1 LRFWSRRTTIGFA
14 FLEQIKS
21 GEVALPVKKA
31 AARGV
36 LPVSREELI
45 EILVFLGDDPDPDLS
60 QEARKSLDAFP
71 DEVLKAILE
80 SSFTSEAIF
89 DFFSRP
95 PFRSKQLVEAIILNT
110 AAPDRVIARLGS
122 EVDAPLIDAI
132 LINLMR
138 LLRFPEILAA
148 LERNPN
154 NTPDTRRRLGEV
166 RVEFFEKRN
175 TFVPVTPF
183 SPAEE
188 YGESATAFS
197 DPSIESVEL
206 HPLSTDESPEA
217 VVKAT
222 THLMEQDGEEVSGD
236 RMTLLQKIA
245 CMPIAE
251 RVQAAIKGSRDER
264 VILIRD
270 SNKVVS
276 RAVLLSPK
284 ISENEVESISQMRN
298 VNEEILR
305 LVGQSRTWSRNYN
318 ILHNLVRNSR
328 SPIGVTLSLLNRLM
342 ARDLKAL
349 SKNKNIPEVV
359 RKSAQRLAYLRDG
372 ARK

>member
-1 LRFWSRRTTIGFA
+1 M
-14 FLEQIKS
+14 
-21 GEVALPVKKA
+21 
-31 AARGV
+31 

-45 EILVFLGDDPDPDLS
+45 EILVFLGDDPDPALA

-71 DEVLKAILE
+71 DEVLKPILE

-95 PFRSKQLVEAIILNT
+95 PFRAKHLIEAIILNT
-110 AAPDRVIARLGS
+110 AAPDKVIARLGS
-122 EVDAPLIDAI
+122 EVEAHLIEAI

-138 LLRFPEILAA
+138 LLRFPEILDA
-148 LERNPN
+148 LEKNAN

-188 YGESATAFS
+188 YGEPATASPDHSLEF
-197 DPSIESVEL
+197 VEP
-206 HPLSTDESPEA
+206 HPLSTDQPLEA
-217 VVKAT
+217 VVEAT
-222 THLMEQDGEEVSGD
+222 SRLMEQDGEEMNGD

-245 CMPIAE
+245 HMPIAE

-264 VILIRD
+264 LILIRD

-284 ISENEVESISQMRN
+284 ISENEVEAISQMRN

-305 LVGQSRTWSRNYN
+305 LVGQSRSWSKNYS

-328 SPIGVTLSLLNRLM
+328 SPIGVTLALLNRLM
-342 ARDLKAL
+342 ARDLKSL
-349 SKNKNIPEVV
+349 SRNKNIPEVV
-359 RKSAQRLAYLRDG
+359 RRSAQRLVHIREGGQRA
-372 ARK
+372 

>member
-1 LRFWSRRTTIGFA
+1 M
-14 FLEQIKS
+14 EQIKQ
-21 GEVALPVKKA
+21 GEIAPSVKKA

-45 EILVFLGDDPDPDLS
+45 EILVFLADDPDEALA
-60 QEARKSLDAFP
+60 QEAQKSLDEFP
-71 DEVLKAILE
+71 EDILKHILE
-80 SSFTSEAIF
+80 SSFTSEPIF
-89 DFFSRP
+89 DFFARP
-95 PFRSKQLVEAIILNT
+95 PFRSPQLIEAIILNT
-110 AAPDRVIARLGS
+110 AAPDRVIARLAS
-122 EVDAPLIDAI
+122 EVEAHLIDAI

-138 LLRFPEILAA
+138 LLRYPEILDA
-148 LERNPN
+148 LEQNSH

-175 TFVPVTPF
+175 TFVPVAPF

-188 YGESATAFS
+188 YGESTPGSTEA
-197 DPSIESVEL
+197 SIEFVEP
-206 HPLSTDESPEA
+206 HPLSTDQTPEA
-217 VVKAT
+217 VVEAT
-222 THLMEQDGEEVSGD
+222 AHLLEQDGEEVSGE
-236 RMTLLQKIA
+236 RVTLLQKIA
-245 CMPIAE
+245 RMPIAE
-251 RVQAAIKGSRDER
+251 RVQVALKGSRDER
-264 VILIRD
+264 LILIRD

-284 ISENEVESISQMRN
+284 ISENEVEAISQMRN

-305 LVGQSRTWSRNYN
+305 LVGQSRSWAKNYS

-349 SKNKNIPEVV
+349 SKNKNIPEVT
-359 RKSAQRLAYLRDG
+359 RKSAQRLVHLREG
-372 ARK
+372 GKR